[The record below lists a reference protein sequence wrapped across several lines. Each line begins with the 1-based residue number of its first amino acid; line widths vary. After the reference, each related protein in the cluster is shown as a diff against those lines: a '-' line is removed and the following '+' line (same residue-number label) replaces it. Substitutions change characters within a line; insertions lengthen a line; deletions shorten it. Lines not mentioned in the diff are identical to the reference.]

1 MNARASL
8 SALLLL
14 AASAVQAQVP
24 TNGSFETGDLT
35 GWTTGGYN
43 RAGAIRAS
51 HITPTTSLV
60 IPDGTW
66 AAAVSTG
73 PGERATGTTGGVDF
87 DGLGGVNDYDLSYL
101 QSVFTLPA
109 NAAYV
114 AFDWGFAS
122 GEQNEPDQYD
132 DLMDVTV
139 NGTRIMTRSSCKLN
153 GSSYSPF
160 PNANCQSATV
170 VDHTVNNNATANLR
184 TINLRFG
191 SPNFQ
196 RICLPL
202 PAGLVAGS
210 SVTLRF
216 NVADQN
222 DHQVD
227 STLFIDNVQVK
238 SSCNEIG
245 SVVQLTTTTGRNVE
259 VKGGGFLFRRADA
272 RSLST
277 DATGRT
283 VAFVT
288 SANHGS
294 NANLLDQ
301 IYVWNGTTF
310 TRAAWTGQ
318 QMASGGQIQGLALSP
333 LADGSLLGRYIVF
346 SAKLTETDN
355 YEIYYYDRNSTGAL
369 TVVTATSGCDN
380 TDPSIDGDGGIIAW
394 VSNCNALT
402 AAGTARRVIARNM
415 TGTPANTVIPAN
427 TLCTGTTPV
436 REARGVR
443 LTKNANGR
451 YLVFE
456 SNCNPTGGNAE
467 TTPNYEIFRY
477 DRNGAATA
485 AASYLQITTTTT
497 NANAS
502 QITQNSLPVLDGSS
516 DGRYTYFISNGN
528 LTPSGTIFNSDYSF
542 EIFRYD
548 ANAAAASRTV
558 QRTNSSD
565 SDYIGVDTGIDG
577 STDYA
582 FERFERN
589 TFNFSVGRRRVP
601 TTGNDS
607 ENLLASGSMVA
618 FPRIGL
624 DGVVPVVNFLS
635 AENFLGTNA
644 DGNVEVW
651 QGRVQ

>member
-1 MNARASL
+1 MNARL
-8 SALLLL
+8 CLL
-14 AASAVQAQVP
+14 ALFGFASAAQAQVP
-24 TNGSFETGDLT
+24 ANGSFETGDLT
-35 GWTTGGYN
+35 SWTTGGYT
-43 RAGAIRAS
+43 RVGAIRAS
-51 HITPTTSLV
+51 NITPTTSLV

-66 AAAVSTG
+66 AAAISTG

-109 NAAYV
+109 NSNYV
-114 AFDWGFAS
+114 AFNWGFAS

-132 DLMDVTV
+132 DVMDVTV

-170 VDHTVNNNATANLR
+170 VDHTVNNTATANLR

-191 SPNFQ
+191 SPVFQ

-202 PAGLVAGS
+202 PAGLVTGS
-210 SVTLRF
+210 NVTLRF

-227 STLFIDNVQVK
+227 STLFIDDVEIK
-238 SSCNEIG
+238 SSCNEVGTI
-245 SVVQLTTTTGRNVE
+245 VQLTTTTGRNVE
-259 VKGGGFLFRRADA
+259 VKGGGFLFRQASARALA
-272 RSLST
+272 T
-277 DATGRT
+277 DATGKT
-283 VAFVT
+283 VAFIT
-288 SANHGS
+288 SADHGS

-301 IYVWNGTTF
+301 IYIWNGTSF
-310 TRAAWTGQ
+310 SRASWTGT
-318 QMASGGQIQGLALSP
+318 QMASGGQIQNLALSP
-333 LADGSLLGRYIVF
+333 LQDGTLLGRYIVF
-346 SAKLTETDN
+346 AAKLSETDN
-355 YEIYYYDRNSTGAL
+355 YEIYYYDRSTSAL
-369 TVVTATSGCDN
+369 ATITTTSGCDN
-380 TDPSIDGDGGIIAW
+380 TDPTVDGDGGVIAW

-402 AAGTARRVIARNM
+402 SAGSLRRIVVRNM
-415 TGTPANTVIPAN
+415 ATSANTIVPGPAMCAAN
-427 TLCTGTTPV
+427 

-456 SNCNPTGGNAE
+456 SDCQPVASGN
-467 TTPNYEIFRY
+467 TDLNYEIFRY

-485 AASYLQITTTTT
+485 AASYLQITSTTT
-497 NANAS
+497 NASAA
-502 QITQNSLPVLDGSS
+502 QITQNSFAVLDGSS

-528 LTPSGTIFNSDYSF
+528 LTPSGSIFNADYSF

-548 ANAAAASRTV
+548 ANAALASRTV
-558 QRTNSSD
+558 QRTNGSD
-565 SDYIGVDTGIDG
+565 SDYIGVDTGVDG
-577 STDYA
+577 ATDYA

-589 TFNFSVGRRRVP
+589 TFNTSVGRRRIP
-601 TTGNDS
+601 TTGTDS
-607 ENLLASGSMVA
+607 ENLLASASFVFGA
-618 FPRIGL
+618 RIGL

-635 AENFLGTNA
+635 PENFLGTNA
-644 DGNVEVW
+644 DGNTEVW